1 VKSGTSDKDRRQRDR
16 RRDMMTGRATKHLLD
31 DDKSTYSRSS
41 VRYDVDDDGYC
52 MHHSEIELMRM
63 RSDGFWSTVRKKCPE
78 CIHEDCPSLMGD
90 ADEEDEIQDSTH
102 RSTATPASNDESI
115 AARAILN
122 STRLFSFHNIMS
134 PEDIEKEEELN
145 RLKRRLAARAY
156 HFPGNSWWQDWM
168 QYLSNTH
175 TVLGLFF
182 HHPLHPLKM
191 QERLVI
197 LFGSIAIGLTISN
210 MTYLYFIHNDYGADE
225 ELFSLNSRHS
235 KYTGIPEISVTKVM
249 ITLWTLGS
257 FLHTVF
263 DLGLWHMKAC
273 TLCRYG
279 GLVDEKLAR
288 MGRLVG
294 LFIVLVVMGVGGY
307 AVLLRAT
314 LEYKGEGSVSE
325 EVEESIKNNEI
336 YDMDVEDKRSFRFLL
351 GYLVEFVLAL
361 FVYYPIAVTI
371 LFSGVLGC
379 NGRVPLL
386 GGRPREVKKELL
398 HLQKKNESTILRTL
412 KSKGSEV
419 NGNADDADSY
429 GRADSFD
436 YFDEDQIM

>member
-1 VKSGTSDKDRRQRDR
+1 
-16 RRDMMTGRATKHLLD
+16 
-31 DDKSTYSRSS
+31 
-41 VRYDVDDDGYC
+41 
-52 MHHSEIELMRM
+52 
-63 RSDGFWSTVRKKCPE
+63 
-78 CIHEDCPSLMGD
+78 
-90 ADEEDEIQDSTH
+90 
-102 RSTATPASNDESI
+102 
-115 AARAILN
+115 
-122 STRLFSFHNIMS
+122 
-134 PEDIEKEEELN
+134 
-145 RLKRRLAARAY
+145 
-156 HFPGNSWWQDWM
+156 
-168 QYLSNTH
+168 
-175 TVLGLFF
+175 
-182 HHPLHPLKM
+182 
-191 QERLVI
+191 LVI

-210 MTYLYFIHNDYGADE
+210 LTYLYFIHNDYGANE
-225 ELFSLNSRHS
+225 VLFSLNSRHS
-235 KYTGIPEISVTKVM
+235 KYTGIPEITVTKAM

-294 LFIVLVVMGVGGY
+294 LFIVMVVMGVGGY

-314 LEYKGEGSVSE
+314 LDYKGEGSVSE

-336 YDMDVEDKRSFRFLL
+336 YDVDVEDKRSFRFLL

-379 NGRVPLL
+379 KGRIPVL
-386 GGRPREVKKELL
+386 GGRPREMKKEQIY
-398 HLQKKNESTILRTL
+398 LQKKRESKILRTL
-412 KSKGSEV
+412 KSEGS
-419 NGNADDADSY
+419 DAPASY
-429 GRADSFD
+429 GRVDSFD